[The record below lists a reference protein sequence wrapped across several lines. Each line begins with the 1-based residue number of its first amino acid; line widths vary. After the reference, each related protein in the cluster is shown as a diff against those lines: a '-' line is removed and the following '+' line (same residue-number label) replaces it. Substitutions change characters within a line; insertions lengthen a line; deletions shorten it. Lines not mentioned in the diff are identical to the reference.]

1 MVWGEQM
8 KATMSSF
15 DLRAVARE
23 LNAFAGAYVKKA
35 YMPHY
40 EQIVL
45 RINPK
50 EMDQFDLVLVRGAR
64 IYTSNRDRPMPMTP
78 PPFAMVLRKHLK
90 NARMTGVQQ
99 LGFDRVLC
107 FDFDTKFGQYHLYV
121 EVFRDGNIILTDEEG
136 IIIQPLTHASY
147 AGRTLKKG
155 VAYVPPPAAMD
166 PHTINQKELTEMFQ
180 SSDRDLVSTLG
191 GKVNL
196 GGTHA
201 NAVCSL
207 AGYEA
212 NIDTQEVDAGK
223 VHEALHSLLNDLAE
237 TRVGYLLLKPTSEES
252 VSELEDKAL
261 SHTPNGD
268 RDRFY
273 EKHASEATPTLLPSH
288 QNAAK
293 ASFPSLC
300 HAVDAWKG
308 AHDAMAL
315 ARREAEKLDIAAPGR
330 GHSTDVERLER
341 RKAQQEKALEGFS
354 VKIEKQ
360 QMLGHTIQNNW
371 THIESLLRQIFDA
384 VEERG
389 WSQVKK
395 DSKQIPW
402 IVSLHPAQ
410 RTFVTILP
418 DEDGQPNG
426 PQATLSLDE
435 TVHQNAQRH
444 FEAARKQKDKT
455 SGAVQALEDT
465 VLHLQRAMKK
475 EAKQQASGKL
485 NKVKRSKRLWFENH
499 RWSMLTGGHLLV
511 GGRDAKGNDSI
522 VKKHLSGAD
531 MYLHADLHGAPSCS
545 LRASQGF
552 AVDQHKPA
560 HIPEDVPAFRLIDKL
575 GDERITT
582 EKLEEAATL
591 ALCWSRAWA
600 GGGAHGTVY
609 SVKPAQVSKT
619 AQTGEYVGKGSFIV
633 RGQRQWFKDLD
644 VQMGIGIVAINGVPL
659 LMGGL
664 PETIRSLCQR
674 FAILRPGITK
684 KEQLANRIYKNTG
697 LMTDDV
703 LPVLP
708 GAAEI
713 IEDYG
718 IFSPAKPRHSE
729 EE

>member
-1 MVWGEQM
+1 M
-8 KATMSSF
+8 KAAMSGF

-23 LNAFAGAYVKKA
+23 LNAFSGAYVKKA

-50 EMDQFDLVLVRGAR
+50 DMDQFDLVLVRGAR

-90 NARMTGVQQ
+90 NARMTGVRQ

-107 FDFDTKFGQYHLYV
+107 FNFDTKFGQYHLYV
-121 EVFRDGNIILTDEEG
+121 EVFRDGNIILTDEQDT
-136 IIIQPLTHASY
+136 IIQPLTHASY

-155 VAYVPPPAAMD
+155 VTYQPPPAAMD
-166 PHTINQKELTEMFQ
+166 PHEMELEQLTEMFAT
-180 SSDRDLVSTLG
+180 SDRDLVSTLG
-191 GKVNL
+191 GKINL

-201 NAVCSL
+201 NAVCAL
-207 AGYEA
+207 AGIDA
-212 NIDTQEVDAGK
+212 NIDTQDADAEK
-223 VHEALHSLLNDLAE
+223 VHAALQSLLSDLAQSNE
-237 TRVGYLLLKPTSEES
+237 GFLLLKSDKEHSNE
-252 VSELEDKAL
+252 ELEVAAK
-261 SHTPNGD
+261 SHEPNGK
-268 RDRFY
+268 RDRFF
-273 EKHASEATPTLLPSH
+273 EQFACEATPTLLPNH
-288 QNAAK
+288 DQFVK
-293 ASFPSLC
+293 ITFTSLC
-300 HAVDAWKG
+300 QAVDAWKG

-315 ARREAEKLDIAAPGR
+315 ARREAEMLDIASPGR

-341 RKAQQEKALEGFS
+341 RKIQQEKALAGFS
-354 VKIEKQ
+354 AKIEKQ
-360 QMLGHTIQNNW
+360 QMLGHCIQNNW
-371 THIESLLRQIFDA
+371 THIESLLTQVSTA
-384 VEERG
+384 VEEKG

-395 DSKQIPW
+395 DAKQISW
-402 IVSLHPAQ
+402 IVSLNPSQ
-410 RTFVTILP
+410 RSFVTVLP
-418 DEDGQPNG
+418 DGNNEPSG
-426 PQATLSLDE
+426 PQATLCLDE

-455 SGAVQALEDT
+455 KGAVEALEET
-465 VLHLQRAMKK
+465 LLQLQRAKKK
-475 EAKQQASGKL
+475 EKKQQASGKL

-499 RWSMLTGGHLLV
+499 RWSMISGGHLLV

-552 AVDQHKPA
+552 APDQHKPA
-560 HIPEDVPAFRLIDKL
+560 HIPDDIPAFRLIDKL
-575 GDERITT
+575 GDERITP

-609 SVKPAQVSKT
+609 AVKPAQVSKT
-619 AQTGEYVGKGSFIV
+619 AQTGEYVGKGAFIV

-644 VQMGIGIVAINGVPL
+644 VQLGIGIVAINGVPL

-664 PETIRSLCQR
+664 PEAIRSYCQR
-674 FAILRPGITK
+674 YAILRPGLVK

-718 IFSPAKPRHSE
+718 IFSPAKVQTQE

>member
-1 MVWGEQM
+1 M
-8 KATMSSF
+8 KATMSGF

-23 LNAFAGAYVKKA
+23 LNEFSGAYVKKA

-50 EMDQFDLVLVRGAR
+50 DLDQFDLVLVRGAR
-64 IYTSNRDRPMPMTP
+64 VYTSNRDRPMPMTP

-90 NARMTGVQQ
+90 NARMTGVRQ

-121 EVFRDGNIILTDEEG
+121 EVFRDGNIILTDEEDT
-136 IIIQPLTHASY
+136 IIQPLTHASY

-155 VAYVPPPAAMD
+155 VTYQPPPPAMD
-166 PHTINQKELTEMFQ
+166 PQEMELEDLSKMFET
-180 SSDRDLVSTLG
+180 SDRDLVSTLG

-201 NAVCSL
+201 NAVCAL
-207 AGYEA
+207 AGMEA
-212 NIDTQEVDAGK
+212 NIDTQNADAGK
-223 VHEALHSLLNDLAE
+223 IHDALQSLLSDLAQTNE
-237 TRVGYLLLKPTSEES
+237 GFLLLKPDKETSKED
-252 VSELEDKAL
+252 LEQQSAT
-261 SHTPNGD
+261 HEPNGK
-268 RDRFY
+268 RDRFF
-273 EKHASEATPTLLPSH
+273 EQFACEATPTLLPSH
-288 QNAAK
+288 GELIQVQ
-293 ASFPSLC
+293 FPTLC
-300 HAVDAWKG
+300 QAVDAWKG

-341 RKAQQEKALEGFS
+341 RKVQQEKALKGFS

-360 QMLGHTIQNNW
+360 QMLGHLIQNNW
-371 THIESLLRQIFDA
+371 THIESLLTQVSQA
-384 VEERG
+384 VDGKG

-395 DSKQIPW
+395 DAKEIPW
-402 IVSLHPAQ
+402 IVSLNPAE
-410 RTFVTILP
+410 RSFVTILP
-418 DEDGQPNG
+418 DENSEPNG

-455 SGAVQALEDT
+455 KGAVEALEET
-465 VLHLQRAMKK
+465 ITQLQRAKKK
-475 EAKQQASGKL
+475 EEKQQASGKL

-499 RWSMLTGGHLLV
+499 RWSILTGGHLLV
-511 GGRDAKGNDSI
+511 GGKDAKGNDAV

-545 LRASQGF
+545 LRATQGF
-552 AVDQHKPA
+552 APDQHKPA
-560 HIPEDVPAFRLIDKL
+560 HIPDDVPAFRLVDKL
-575 GDERITT
+575 GDERITP

-609 SVKPAQVSKT
+609 AVKPAQVSKT
-619 AQTGEYVGKGSFIV
+619 AQTGEYVGKGAFIV

-664 PETIRSLCQR
+664 PETIRSICQR
-674 FAILRPGITK
+674 YAILRPGLVK

-718 IFSPAKPRHSE
+718 IFSAVKNQIKE

>member
-1 MVWGEQM
+1 M

-23 LNAFAGAYVKKA
+23 LNKSSGAYVKKA

-50 EMDQFDLVLVRGAR
+50 EMDQFDLVLVRGSR

-90 NARMTGVQQ
+90 NARMTGVRQ
-99 LGFDRVLC
+99 LGFDRVLR
-107 FDFDTKFGQYHLYV
+107 FDFDTKHGQYHLYV
-121 EVFRDGNIILTDEEG
+121 EVFRDGNIILTDENE

-155 VAYVPPPAAMD
+155 VKYIPPPAAMD
-166 PHTINQKELTEMFQ
+166 PHEISLEQLLNMFQ
-180 SSDRDLVSTLG
+180 DSDRDLVSTLG

-207 AGYEA
+207 AGYDA
-212 NIDTQEVDAGK
+212 NIDTQKVDAK
-223 VHEALHSLLNDLAE
+223 TVHEALESLLSDLAQ
-237 TRVGYLLLKPTSEES
+237 TQVGHLMLKKNSTTSNED
-252 VSELEDKAL
+252 LEQKANAYAP
-261 SHTPNGD
+261 SGE
-268 RDRFY
+268 RDRFF
-273 EKHASEATPTLLPSH
+273 EEHACEATPTLLPAH
-288 QNAAK
+288 KGAAK

-300 HAVDAWKG
+300 EAVDAWKG

-315 ARREAEKLDIAAPGR
+315 ARREAEKMDIAAPGR

-354 VKIEKQ
+354 KKIEKQ

-371 THIESLLRQIFDA
+371 THIESLLSQVSAA
-384 VEERG
+384 VEEKG
-389 WSQVKK
+389 WNQIKK
-395 DSKQIPW
+395 DAKQIPW
-402 IVSLHPAQ
+402 IVSLNPAQ
-410 RTFVTILP
+410 RSFVTVLP
-418 DEDGQPNG
+418 DAENQPNG

-465 VLHLQRAMKK
+465 VLHLQRAKKK

-485 NKVKRSKRLWFENH
+485 NKVKRSKRLWFESH
-499 RWSMLTGGHLLV
+499 RWSMLSGGHLLV
-511 GGRDAKGNDSI
+511 GGKDAKGNDSI

-545 LRASQGF
+545 LRATQGF
-552 AVDQHKPA
+552 APDQHKPA
-560 HIPEDVPAFRLIDKL
+560 HIPGDVPAFRLVDKL
-575 GDERITT
+575 GDERITP

-664 PETIRSLCQR
+664 PDTIRSLCQR
-674 FAILRPGITK
+674 FAILRPGLTK

-718 IFSPAKPRHSE
+718 IFSPVKPVHTE

>member
-1 MVWGEQM
+1 M

-90 NARMTGVQQ
+90 NARMTGVRQ

-121 EVFRDGNIILTDEEG
+121 EVFRDGNIILTDGEG

-155 VAYVPPPAAMD
+155 VAYIPPPAAMD

-201 NAVCSL
+201 NAVCAL
-207 AGYEA
+207 AGFEA

-223 VHEALHSLLNDLAE
+223 IHEALQSLLTDLAE

-252 VSELEDKAL
+252 VSELEKKAQ

-273 EKHASEATPTLLPSH
+273 EKYANEATPTLLPNH
-288 QNAAK
+288 QKAAK

-300 HAVDAWKG
+300 QAVDAWKG

-354 VKIEKQ
+354 AKIEKQ

-371 THIESLLRQIFDA
+371 THIESLLGQLSEA
-384 VEERG
+384 VEEKG
-389 WSQVKK
+389 WSQIKK

-402 IVSLHPAQ
+402 IVSVNPAQ

-465 VLHLQRAMKK
+465 VLHLQRAVKK

-545 LRASQGF
+545 LRATQGF

-718 IFSPAKPRHSE
+718 IFSPAKSRHLE

>member
-1 MVWGEQM
+1 
-8 KATMSSF
+8 
-15 DLRAVARE
+15 
-23 LNAFAGAYVKKA
+23 
-35 YMPHY
+35 
-40 EQIVL
+40 
-45 RINPK
+45 
-50 EMDQFDLVLVRGAR
+50 
-64 IYTSNRDRPMPMTP
+64 MPMTP

-90 NARMTGVQQ
+90 NARMTGVRQ

-121 EVFRDGNIILTDEEG
+121 EVFRDGNIILTDQEDT
-136 IIIQPLTHASY
+136 IILPLTHASY

-155 VAYVPPPAAMD
+155 VTYQPPPPAMD
-166 PHTINQKELTEMFQ
+166 PHEIELKDLVEMFEK
-180 SSDRDLVSTLG
+180 SDRDLVSTLG

-201 NAVCSL
+201 NAVCAL
-207 AGYEA
+207 AGMDA
-212 NIDTQEVDAGK
+212 NIDTQDADPQK
-223 VHEALHSLLNDLAE
+223 IHTALQSLLSDLAE
-237 TRVGYLLLKPTSEES
+237 SKEGFLLLKPDKEASKE
-252 VSELEDKAL
+252 ELEKQAAL
-261 SHTPNGD
+261 HEPDGK
-268 RDRFY
+268 RDRFF
-273 EKHASEATPTLLPSH
+273 EQFACEATPTLLPNH
-288 QNAAK
+288 TKLAQII
-293 ASFPSLC
+293 FPTLC
-300 HAVDAWKG
+300 QAVDAWKG

-341 RKAQQEKALEGFS
+341 RKVQQEKALKGFS

-360 QMLGHTIQNNW
+360 QMLGHLIQNNW
-371 THIESLLRQIFDA
+371 THIESLLSQVSAA
-384 VEERG
+384 VEEKG

-395 DSKQIPW
+395 DAKEIPW
-402 IVSLHPAQ
+402 IASLNPALRSFVS
-410 RTFVTILP
+410 ILP
-418 DEDGQPNG
+418 DENSEPHG

-444 FEAARKQKDKT
+444 FESARKQKDKT
-455 SGAVQALEDT
+455 KGAVDALEET
-465 VLHLQRAMKK
+465 VIQLQRAKKK
-475 EAKQQASGKL
+475 EQKQQASGKL

-499 RWSMLTGGHLLV
+499 RWSILTGGHLLV
-511 GGRDAKGNDSI
+511 GGKDAKGNDAI
-522 VKKHLSGAD
+522 VKKHLSGGD

-545 LRASQGF
+545 LRATQGF
-552 AVDQHKPA
+552 AIDQHKPA
-560 HIPEDVPAFRLIDKL
+560 HIPEDVPAFRLVDKL
-575 GDERITT
+575 GDERITP

-609 SVKPAQVSKT
+609 AVKPAQVSKT
-619 AQTGEYVGKGSFIV
+619 AQTGEYVGKGAFIV

-644 VQMGIGIVAINGVPL
+644 VQIGIGIVAINGVPL

-674 FAILRPGITK
+674 FAILRPGLVK

-708 GAAEI
+708 GAADI

-718 IFSPAKPRHSE
+718 LFSAVKNQVQE

>member
-1 MVWGEQM
+1 M
-8 KATMSSF
+8 KAAMSSF

-23 LNAFAGAYVKKA
+23 MNAFAGAYVKKA

-50 EMDQFDLVLVRGAR
+50 ERDQFDLVLVRGAR

-90 NARMTGVQQ
+90 NARMTGVRQ

-107 FDFDTKFGQYHLYV
+107 FDFDTKFGKYHLYV

-136 IIIQPLTHASY
+136 VIIQPLTHASY

-155 VAYVPPPAAMD
+155 VVYIPPPAAMD
-166 PHTINQKELTEMFQ
+166 PHNISEEELSEMFK

-207 AGYEA
+207 AGFEA
-212 NIDTQEVDAGK
+212 NIDTQSVDVGRI
-223 VHEALHSLLNDLAE
+223 HDALQSLLTELAE
-237 TRVGYLLLKPTSEES
+237 TRVGYLLLKADEETST
-252 VSELEDKAL
+252 SELEEKAKGY
-261 SHTPNGD
+261 SPNGD

-273 EKHASEATPTLLPSH
+273 EKYATEATPTLLPNH
-288 QNAAK
+288 AEAPK
-293 ASFPSLC
+293 AMFSSLC
-300 HAVDAWKG
+300 QAVNAWKG

-354 VKIEKQ
+354 AKIEKQ

-371 THIESLLRQIFDA
+371 THIESLLSQVSTA
-384 VEERG
+384 VDEKG

-395 DSKQIPW
+395 DAKQVDW
-402 IVSLHPAQ
+402 IVSLNAAE
-410 RTFVTILP
+410 RTFVTVLP
-418 DEDGQPNG
+418 DEEGQPNG
-426 PQATLSLDE
+426 PQATLSLDQ

-465 VLHLQRAMKK
+465 VLHLQRAVKK

-485 NKVKRSKRLWFENH
+485 NKVKRSKRLWFESH
-499 RWSMLTGGHLLV
+499 KWSMLTGGHLLV

-545 LRASQGF
+545 LRATQGF

-560 HIPEDVPAFRLIDKL
+560 HIPDDVPAFRLVDKL
-575 GDERITT
+575 GDERITS

-644 VQMGIGIVAINGVPL
+644 VQIGIGIVAINGVPL
-659 LMGGL
+659 LMGGM
-664 PETIRSLCQR
+664 PETIRSICQR
-674 FAILRPGITK
+674 FAILRPGLTK

-718 IFSPAKPRHSE
+718 IFSPVKTNNSE